1 MAKSRYKLR
10 IKGRFFLIL
19 IAAIGLIIGVVLI
32 AQARKRNGEI
42 QFGSIDAELEV
53 SAAVI
58 RDEAVVMTE
67 QYEKILFEVV
77 EGEVV
82 SNDQLIAQMYKR
94 GYQDETMITL
104 LNLQKEIY
112 AYQIQLLGDTELPG
126 LSDINANIAT
136 IESQIRATAR
146 EENELDML
154 TLEQSLKGL
163 QTERIALLANSV
175 TPDATLNA
183 MYAEQATQLETQ
195 SSWRLDVRNTAGT
208 GVVSFYFDGY
218 EQVLSTSKLSTIN
231 AALVSSVVKGNN
243 TSATTSTTSQTPL
256 YRIINN
262 THWYI
267 AFVTKATE
275 PMRLVAGETYYVTFG
290 DYSDTVYTAVARDTT
305 VSESSVVNILE
316 FSTDIGKMIGTRT
329 VSATVSKSAQGL
341 VVPISAIEI
350 VDGIPG
356 INISYGDTPLR
367 VEIEILSK
375 DEKRAVIRARN
386 ESDTLAAG
394 QKFYKP

>member
-1 MAKSRYKLR
+1 MAKYKVR
-10 IKGRFFLIL
+10 IKGRFFIIL
-19 IAAIGLIIGVVLI
+19 IAAIGLIVGVVLF

-53 SAAVI
+53 SAAII
-58 RDEAVVMTE
+58 RDESVIMTE
-67 QYEKILFEVV
+67 QYEKILFEVI

-82 SNDQLIAQMYKR
+82 NNDQVIAQMYKR
-94 GYQDETMITL
+94 GYQDETMISL

-112 AYQIQLLGDTELPG
+112 AYQLQLLGGAELPG
-126 LSDINANIAT
+126 LADINANIAT
-136 IESQIRATAR
+136 IEEQIRATAR
-146 EENELDML
+146 DESDLDML

-163 QTERIALLANSV
+163 QAERIALLQGSV
-175 TPDATLNA
+175 TADATLSG
-183 MYAEQATQLETQ
+183 MYAELASQTETQ
-195 SSWRLDVRNTAGT
+195 NSWKLDVRNTAGT

-218 EQVLSTSKLSTIN
+218 EQALCVSKLSTIN
-231 AALVSSVVKGNN
+231 SALVSNVVKGNN
-243 TSATTSTTSQTPL
+243 TSATTATTSQEPL

-290 DYSDTVYTAVARDTT
+290 DYSDTVYTATARETT
-305 VSESSVVNILE
+305 VSESSVVNVLE
-316 FSTDIGKMIGTRT
+316 FNTDIGKMIGTRT
-329 VSATVSKSAQGL
+329 VNATVSKSAQGL
-341 VVPISAIEI
+341 VVPIAAIEI
-350 VDGIPG
+350 IEGVPG